1 VTTMPR
7 KASQNQTG
15 VPNQSIVKNSMKYSL
30 FYLISRTTRT
40 KIRVVAKFQ
49 ILDYVK
55 TQWPTQRSFCMTL
68 KPVLDYKFKPLQPLN
83 AENVW
88 PTPGDFG
95 AQFAVNL
102 LVILHQSKR
111 RKCHSSSSLNIV

>member
-1 VTTMPR
+1 MLR

-30 FYLISRTTRT
+30 FYVISCTTQT
-40 KIRVVAKFQ
+40 KACVVRKFQ
-49 ILDYVK
+49 ILDIVK
-55 TQWPTQRSFCMTL
+55 TQWPPQRHFCVTL
-68 KPVLDYKFKPLQPLN
+68 EPILDCQLKPLQPLN
-83 AENVW
+83 ANNIW

-102 LVILHQSKR
+102 LVILHQSK
-111 RKCHSSSSLNIV
+111 